1 MVYGRDLT
9 SKLSSSDSTVIN
21 FTVYNDNQTDD
32 PTSHRILNTVFTD
45 NILYTEKVFQVS
57 NLVTTELT
65 ENSVRIL
72 PSSGIQVHQDFVT

>member
-21 FTVYNDNQTDD
+21 LIVYNDNPNDD

-45 NILYTEKVFQVS
+45 NTLYTEKIFQVS
-57 NLVTTELT
+57 ILVTTDLT

-72 PSSGIQVHQDFVT
+72 PSSGIQVHQDFII